1 MRDAPIVLNV
11 LDFSWVTR
19 QASPVQSLKAT
30 LSIAR
35 RAESLGYHRV
45 WVGEHHVR
53 SNACG
58 SPQVLAAILAST
70 TRQIRIGIGAL
81 LLQYYTPLK
90 VAEDFRLLETIFG
103 RIDLGIGRGR
113 ADNEPSHRA
122 LLDGRAGAHE
132 PGMFAEDTY
141 SDKLDDLLG
150 FLGNSLPEDHRYAG
164 ADVIPAIEVEPE
176 IWICGSETAA
186 VQAAR
191 RGAHFCCTLFHG
203 REPGPAAVRRYRAEF
218 APSERLEAPHTA
230 IAVCGVCA
238 DSEAEALEM
247 QELFLHR
254 RHYVPNVVGTPEQ
267 CGERLAALRETYG
280 ADEIFF
286 LDLAPDL
293 ARRTRSLELLAQVC
307 RLTPR
312 T

>member
-1 MRDAPIVLNV
+1 MLDALRLDV

-19 QASPVQSLKAT
+19 QRSPVQSLKET
-30 LSIAR
+30 LAISR

-45 WVGEHHVR
+45 WVGEHHIQ

-70 TRQIRIGIGAL
+70 TKQIRIGIGAL
-81 LLQYYTPLK
+81 LLQYYSPLK

-103 RIDLGIGRGR
+103 RIDLGLGRGR
-113 ADNEPSHRA
+113 ADNDASHRA
-122 LLDGRAGAHE
+122 LLDGRAGEE
-132 PGMFAEDTY
+132 PGMFGEEQY
-141 SDKLDDLLG
+141 SAKLDDLLG
-150 FLGNSLPEDHRYAG
+150 FLHGALPEGHAHAA
-164 ADVIPAIEVEPE
+164 ADVIPMLDVAPEV
-176 IWICGSETAA
+176 WICGSETAA
-186 VQAAR
+186 AQAAR

-203 REPGPAAVRRYRAEF
+203 REPGPSAMSRYCAEF
-218 APSERLEAPHTA
+218 RASRSLDAPHGA

-238 DSEAEALEM
+238 DTEAEAQEM
-247 QELFLHR
+247 QELFPHR
-254 RHYVPNVVGTPEQ
+254 RHYVPNVIGTPEQ
-267 CGERLAALRETYG
+267 CADRLAELRAMYG
-280 ADEIFF
+280 VDEIFF